1 MLNKKPKAF
10 KIFLFCN
17 LFLLLIGA
25 GVTAHYIFF
34 TQVDIKIEEIKWL
47 DEFKIEIAKINLKE
61 RPDILVISPNKAI
74 IKSKRLEI
82 KKQNIEIGHQTNNQI
97 LIPFK
102 IKSNIERDKNLFFI
116 PQFRAKITGAENLK
130 ANFALYLKTTQCQKE
145 QEKIKGNNFV
155 FCNTGI
161 YSGEPGPYELTK
173 SFNITD
179 RRKNIL
185 AEKIRTMTNK
195 NNYVLALKIIPDLE
209 VIKNLSSFSIIIEN
223 ITPELIYGLYNG
235 SDPL

>member
-1 MLNKKPKAF
+1 MLSK
-10 KIFLFCN
+10 
-17 LFLLLIGA
+17 
-25 GVTAHYIFF
+25 
-34 TQVDIKIEEIKWL
+34 
-47 DEFKIEIAKINLKE
+47 
-61 RPDILVISPNKAI
+61 VIMISQEK
-74 IKSKRLEI
+74 
-82 KKQNIEIGHQTNNQI
+82 
-97 LIPFK
+97 
-102 IKSNIERDKNLFFI
+102 LFF
-116 PQFRAKITGAENLK
+116 L
-130 ANFALYLKTTQCQKE
+130 
-145 QEKIKGNNFV
+145 EKIKGNNFV